1 MRNFAGKNR
10 PDKKVWGVL
19 GKQETFYSPEQFQ
32 DKGRIIPLNANPL
45 EAWDSTRSRYI
56 RRPQMPPLANDGQ
69 QAGVVP
75 QETSGPVPS
84 PTPTLTN
91 TATPTNTQTSTP
103 TPSITPSSTPYPLPI
118 QPVLWYD
125 STNLGSIDYIS
136 SGGTNYISAW
146 RSLGTIQKTL
156 SGDSVNTMPIWS
168 GSSQLP
174 GSPLI
179 VRFDKN
185 TNTALQ
191 DYLTQRFD
199 STPIP
204 YSGLTVF
211 QVFAKPNGLTYQDTS
226 ATLGFGYPFVLV
238 SGNTT
243 NGGFTSGTT
252 PIFLVNISVNQPAV
266 GANTILNQ
274 KREFAYA
281 NNTIITNFSAATI
294 NSKFLY
300 HVAIP
305 YPTGSMYFEINQS
318 GGTNTISPITASTP
332 NTSFNQVYLGRQ
344 QSTSGGTYSTTNNSG
359 AELGE
364 IMVFNRELTIQEQEQ
379 VQNYLRDKWRYD
391 EWASPVPTP
400 TPTYTPT
407 QTTTPTNTTTTT
419 PTPSPTPPFNPS
431 SISELRTWYDANDA
445 TTITKR
451 TGTDFI
457 EIWNDKSGNG
467 YNLTQTTASSQPLYT
482 GGTSVSSWSGNSYIY
497 FDDGDYLSRTTGTSF
512 SDSGFTYFYVAR
524 VDNNELDGL
533 VFNYTDQAPPVNV
546 GKYRAYQ
553 SGSGLSRILVNG
565 GDDYLL
571 RYDWTTPSTIG
582 GKNTYQYG
590 WVSGT
595 TLGSLSG
602 SVNNLV
608 DVVIESAGTI
618 PDVVTAISVGSNNDG
633 AAPIIG
639 YVAEIIVYGKVL
651 TTTEKDNVETYLKN
665 KWGYNT
671 W

>member
-1 MRNFAGKNR
+1 MRNFAGKHG
-10 PDKKVWGVL
+10 PEKKVWGVL

-32 DKGRIIPLNANPL
+32 DKGRIVPLNANPL

-56 RRPQMPPLANDGQ
+56 RRPQMPPMANDGQ
-69 QAGVVP
+69 QAGVVGTGSTP
-75 QETSGPVPS
+75 DVT
-84 PTPTLTN
+84 PTPT
-91 TATPTNTQTSTP
+91 SSVTP
-103 TPSITPSSTPYPLPI
+103 TPSITPSSTPYPLPL
-118 QPVLWYD
+118 QPALWYD
-125 STNLGSIDYIS
+125 ASNVGSIDYIT
-136 SGGTNYISAW
+136 SGGSNYVSAW
-146 RSLGTIQKTL
+146 RSVGTISKTL
-156 SGDSVNTMPIWS
+156 SGDSTNTMPIWS

-174 GSPLI
+174 GSPNI
-179 VRFDKN
+179 VRFTKN
-185 TNTALQ
+185 TNTALR

-199 STPIP
+199 STEIP

-211 QVFAKPNGLTYQDTS
+211 QVLAKPDGLTYQDTS
-226 ATLGFGYPFVLV
+226 TTLGFGYPFIMI

-243 NGGFTSGTT
+243 NGGFTSGST
-252 PIFLVNISVNQPAV
+252 PIFLVNIAFNYPGTASNSI
-266 GANTILNQ
+266 TNQ
-274 KREFAYA
+274 KREFAYV
-281 NNTIITNFSAATI
+281 NNTSITNFSAATI

-300 HVAIP
+300 HVAMP
-305 YPTGSMYFEINQS
+305 YPTGSTYFELNQS
-318 GGTNTISPITASTP
+318 GGTNTTFPITASTP
-332 NTSFNQVYLGRQ
+332 NTSFNQIYLGINP
-344 QSTSGGTYSTTNNSG
+344 SNSGGTLSNVTNAG
-359 AELGE
+359 AEIAE

-407 QTTTPTNTTTTT
+407 QTTTPTQTSSPTPTTTTT
-419 PTPSPTPPFNPS
+419 LTPTPSSTPTGFTPS

-497 FDDGDYLSRTTGTSF
+497 FDGGDYLSRTTGTSF
-512 SDSGFTYFYVAR
+512 SDSGFTYFYVAL
-524 VDNNELDGL
+524 VDNSELDGL
-533 VFNYTDQAPPVNV
+533 IFNYTDQAPPVNV

-553 SGSGLSRILVNG
+553 SGGGINRILVNG
-565 GDDYLL
+565 GDNNVL
-571 RYDWTTPSTIG
+571 RYDWTTPSTVG
-582 GKNTYQYG
+582 GKNGYQYG

-608 DVVIESAGTI
+608 DVIIESAGTI